1 MEEELGLL
9 HQIQEQFACK
19 EIDIRTYSPLTLAFL
34 GDCVFEIVIR
44 TVVVGRGNKQ
54 PGALHKEKAKI
65 VNAATQARMI
75 EALQEELTED
85 EVAIYR
91 RGRNAKSYSSAKN
104 ASITDYRKATGL
116 EALCGFLYLN
126 GQMDRA
132 LYLIERGLEKLEI
145 TL

>member
-54 PGALHKEKAKI
+54 PGA
-65 VNAATQARMI
+65 V
-75 EALQEELTED
+75 
-85 EVAIYR
+85 
-91 RGRNAKSYSSAKN
+91 SY
-104 ASITDYRKATGL
+104 THL
-116 EALCGFLYLN
+116 
-126 GQMDRA
+126 RA
-132 LYLIERGLEKLEI
+132 HE
-145 TL
+145 T